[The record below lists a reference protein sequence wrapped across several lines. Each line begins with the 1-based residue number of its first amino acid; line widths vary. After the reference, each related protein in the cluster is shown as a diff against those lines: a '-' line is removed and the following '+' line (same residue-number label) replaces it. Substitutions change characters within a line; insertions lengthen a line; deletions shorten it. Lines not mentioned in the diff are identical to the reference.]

1 MTASRP
7 LHPQS
12 RVRTRKVSH
21 AVSFGRDVPG
31 RAGGQRCTSAGIG
44 ARFGEGEALDSQRGS
59 EPERQGLKK
68 ATKAVAFWIVRYT
81 GAAFLARH
89 TAQSRRVTIL
99 AYHDPDPDTF
109 ESHLALLKSLYSV
122 IPLEAFLSARR
133 VGNLRGLPRRP
144 LVITLDDGW
153 AGNARLLPALK
164 RHGVRPTVFV
174 CTSIVGTKRHY
185 WWTHAPD
192 PADREILK
200 RTAEDDRLRALAS
213 SGFASDTE
221 YADRQALSA
230 DDLAEMNP
238 WVDFQS
244 HTRTHP
250 ILPCC
255 SDERAASE
263 IAGSAEDIERLTG
276 VRPRAL
282 AYPDGAHC
290 ERDVEL
296 VRQAGYECAITIVPG
311 SNDAKTDPCRL
322 KRIII
327 SDGAG
332 STELVARASGVF
344 GTLVESMHRLF
355 R

>member
-1 MTASRP
+1 MPYPSDRAFQDAPADSSA
-7 LHPQS
+7 PQ
-12 RVRTRKVSH
+12 
-21 AVSFGRDVPG
+21 P
-31 RAGGQRCTSAGIG
+31 GIG
-44 ARFGEGEALDSQRGS
+44 ARFGKGEAMDTPGGS
-59 EPERQGLKK
+59 ESERPGLKK
-68 ATKAVAFWIVRYT
+68 ATKAAVFWLLRYT
-81 GAAFLARH
+81 GAAFIARH
-89 TAQSRRVTIL
+89 TVQNRRVTIL
-99 AYHDPDPDTF
+99 AYHDPDPGTF
-109 ESHLALLKSLYSV
+109 ERHLALLKSLYSV
-122 IPLEAFLSARR
+122 IPLETFLTARAE
-133 VGNLRGLPRRP
+133 GDLRGLPRRS
-144 LVITLDDGW
+144 LIITLDDGW

-164 RHGVRPTVFV
+164 RHGVRPTVFL

-200 RTAEDDRLRALAS
+200 QTAEDDRLGALAS

-230 DDLAEMNP
+230 EDLAGMAP

-244 HTRTHP
+244 HTRSHP

-263 IAGSAEDIERLTG
+263 IADSAEDIARLTG
-276 VRPRAL
+276 VRPRAF

-290 ERDVEL
+290 DRDVEL

-311 SNDAKTDPCRL
+311 YNDARTDHYRL

-327 SDGAG
+327 TDGAG
-332 STELVARASGVF
+332 PTELVARASGTF
-344 GTLVESMHRLF
+344 GILLGSMHRLF
-355 R
+355 G